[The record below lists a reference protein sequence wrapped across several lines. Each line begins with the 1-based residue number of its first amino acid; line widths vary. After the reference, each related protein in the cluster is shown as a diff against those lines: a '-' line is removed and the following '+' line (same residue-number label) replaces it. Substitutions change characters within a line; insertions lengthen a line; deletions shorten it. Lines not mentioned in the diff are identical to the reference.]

1 MNWYVK
7 LCSKN
12 IFVSQDIKIQIEEI
26 SSEIFY
32 KLNQFNL
39 SKKESEFVKEIKV
52 GLLPVNI
59 FMVRSNQRSMSSLA
73 STGVDDKGEH
83 FINVYV
89 INLRWIAEFDKDD
102 SYYRRILY
110 DAILHEV
117 VHNID
122 PKLTTR
128 EKEFGYKKKH
138 EEIERLEYEDNKN
151 WKNRYFNSQP
161 EFDAFSAQVSDYIRN
176 FLGTNPLKKD
186 FVLDILRSNDI
197 RKITEIIGTV
207 DAGFIVN
214 IDERNKR
221 RLKQRIYNDIK
232 DLL

>member
-1 MNWYVK
+1 VNWYIK

-12 IFVSQDIKIQIEEI
+12 IFVSQDIKMQIEEI

-39 SKKESEFVKEIKV
+39 SKKESEFVKTIQV
-52 GLLPVNI
+52 GLLSINI
-59 FMVRSNQRSMSSLA
+59 FMAKSNQQSTSSLA
-73 STGVDDKGEH
+73 STGINNKEEY

-89 INLRWIAEFDKDD
+89 TNLRWMAEFDKDD

-128 EKEFGYKKKH
+128 ENEFRYKEKH
-138 EEIERLEYEDNKN
+138 EEIERLEYENDKN
-151 WKNRYFNSQP
+151 WKNEYFNSQP
-161 EFDAFSAQVSDYIRN
+161 EFDAFSAQISDNILS
-176 FLGTNPLKKD
+176 FLISNPLKKD

-197 RKITEIIGTV
+197 RKITEIIGTIN
-207 DAGFIVN
+207 AGFIVN
-214 IDERNKR
+214 IDEGNKR

-232 DLL
+232 HLL